1 MSRSLMEGVGSV
13 GLEDCSVS
21 LAAGA
26 RSSSKDGKLEVGVSV
41 LKTSGSSD
49 FSLLVK
55 DGGSD
60 D

>member
-1 MSRSLMEGVGSV
+1 MEGVGSV